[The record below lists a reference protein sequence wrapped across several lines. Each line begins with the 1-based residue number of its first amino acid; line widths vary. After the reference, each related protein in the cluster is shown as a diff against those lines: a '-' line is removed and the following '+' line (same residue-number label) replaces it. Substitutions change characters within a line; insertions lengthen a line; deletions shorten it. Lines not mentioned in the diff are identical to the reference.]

1 MGARPNTAH
10 DERARLHR
18 RKTEG
23 RQIGMADA
31 MKTTGAAQAGKVWF
45 ITGAS
50 TGFGRL
56 LAEEVLKAGGRVIAT
71 ARKFDQIKELAE
83 KHPETAWVFALDVTK
98 PEQIEDVAAKA
109 IAVWGRIDVLVNN
122 AGYGI
127 AGGIEETDEAEFLPV
142 FETNVLGLIRV
153 TRAFLPQFRRQ
164 HAGHILN
171 LSSIAGLVGQAGW
184 GYYNTSKFAVEG
196 FSEALAAEM
205 APLGVR
211 VTIVEPGPFRT
222 DFLGRSAVLAAR
234 HMAEYDDSVGA
245 TREYFHGQPGK
256 QKGDPLKAVHAMMAV
271 VESPNPPLHL
281 LLGALAYNRFKGK
294 LERWHEEMAA
304 YEKVTLGADFPEG
317 S

>member
-1 MGARPNTAH
+1 
-10 DERARLHR
+10 
-18 RKTEG
+18 
-23 RQIGMADA
+23 MANSTDSSH
-31 MKTTGAAQAGKVWF
+31 AGKVWF

-56 LAEEVLKAGGRVIAT
+56 LAEEVLKADGRVIAT
-71 ARKFDQIKELAE
+71 ARKVEQIADLAG
-83 KHPETAWVFALDVTK
+83 KYPDTARVFALDVTR
-98 PEQIEDVAAKA
+98 PEQIEAVAKDA
-109 IAVWGRIDVLVNN
+109 ITAFGRVDVLVNN

-127 AGGIEETDEAEFLPV
+127 AGGIEEATEAEFLPV

-153 TRAFLPQFRRQ
+153 TRAFLPQFRKQRS
-164 HAGHILN
+164 GHIIN

-205 APLGVR
+205 APFDVQ

-222 DFLGRSAVLAAR
+222 DFLGRSAALIERVIPDY
-234 HMAEYDDSVGA
+234 AESVGK
-245 TREYFHGQPGK
+245 TREYYANMPGK
-256 QKGDPLKAVHAMMAV
+256 QPGDPLKAVRAMMDVA
-271 VESPNPPLHL
+271 EMENPPLHL

-294 LERWHEEMAA
+294 LDRWREEMAA
-304 YEKVTLGADFPEG
+304 YEKVSLGADFPEG

>member
-1 MGARPNTAH
+1 MTDSANRRQ
-10 DERARLHR
+10 ER
-18 RKTEG
+18 
-23 RQIGMADA
+23 
-31 MKTTGAAQAGKVWF
+31 VWF

-56 LAEEVLKAGGRVIAT
+56 LAGEVLKAGGRVIAT
-71 ARKFDQIKELAE
+71 ARNSAHIDELVKEY
-83 KHPETAWVFALDVTK
+83 PETARAFELDVTK
-98 PEQIEDVAAKA
+98 PAQIEDVAAKA

-127 AGGIEETDEAEFLPV
+127 AGGIEETTEAEFLPV

-245 TREYFHGQPGK
+245 TRDYFHGQPGK
-256 QKGDPLKAVHAMMAV
+256 QKGDPLKAVQAMMAV
-271 VESPNPPLHL
+271 VESANPPLHL

-294 LERWHEEMAA
+294 LERWREEIAA
-304 YEKVTLGADFPEG
+304 NEKVTLEADFPEG
-317 S
+317 G